1 MTSSGVIPSLARQ
14 RGEGAEDPWHQAQ
27 VPEDVMW
34 RKDFG
39 LTTSSGQASDHLSLV
54 VQMTRDASGVITS
67 IDDSI
72 VELLG
77 WWPEELV
84 GSPSTNLIHPVDQ
97 PGAVAAWM
105 DMIMSP
111 GSTRIW
117 RGRYKTAQGSWKWVE
132 TENQAGDGDPP
143 IVVSSMRAVDAQA
156 ANLEERLQ
164 AREHL
169 LAQLSDALPVGVFQ
183 VDLDGHVT
191 LTNQNLHLIVGVGIQ
206 EVFAEQMSTV
216 DPEYWP
222 TLEQAVTKAFE
233 GQRVDGVAI
242 HIRLPTPDAP
252 EQIEDRVCLL
262 SLRPLTDGTGVVS
275 GVVGCLSDVTEQAAL
290 HQELEVRASVDP
302 LTSCLNRAT
311 TIELLE
317 RTTNG
322 SPQIRGRA
330 IFFVDLDG
338 LKAVNDQFGH
348 AAGDQ
353 LLAAAADQIRTA
365 MRDGDFV
372 GRIGGDEFLAICPN
386 VVSATQAMQIAQRI
400 STALTTSIGIG
411 SNDVDLRAS
420 IGVVWTT
427 EAIDTD
433 VLIAQADSA
442 MYQAKRLGDHGVTLY
457 AGTPAERP

>member
-1 MTSSGVIPSLARQ
+1 LSTAFGDASDNPSLA
-14 RGEGAEDPWHQAQ
+14 
-27 VPEDVMW
+27 
-34 RKDFG
+34 
-39 LTTSSGQASDHLSLV
+39 

-84 GSPSTNLIHPVDQ
+84 GSPSTTLIHPVDQ

-132 TENQAGDGDPP
+132 TENRAQDGDTP
-143 IVVSSMRAVDAQA
+143 IILSSMKAVGPEDSS
-156 ANLEERLQ
+156 LEERLQ

-169 LAQLSDALPVGVFQ
+169 LTQLSDALPVGVFQ
-183 VDLDGHVT
+183 VDLAGHVT
-191 LTNQNLHLIVGVGIQ
+191 LTNQNFHLIVGVEAQ
-206 EVFAEQMSTV
+206 DTFAAQMSTV
-216 DPEYWP
+216 HPEDWP
-222 TLEQAVTKAFE
+222 TLEEALTKAFAH
-233 GQRVDGVAI
+233 QAVDGVAI
-242 HIRLPTPDAP
+242 HVRVPTAEALAP
-252 EQIEDRVCLL
+252 AEDRVCLV
-262 SLRPLTDGTGVVS
+262 SLRPLTDGAGVVS
-275 GVVGCLSDVTEQAAL
+275 GAVGCLSDVTEQAVL
-290 HQELEVRASVDP
+290 HQELEVRASVDE

-311 TIELLE
+311 TIELLD

-330 IFFVDLDG
+330 IIFVDLDG
-338 LKAVNDQFGH
+338 LKAVNDQYGH

-353 LLAAAADQIRTA
+353 LLASAADKIRSA

-386 VVSATQAMQIAQRI
+386 VVSATQAMEIAQRI
-400 STALTTSIGIG
+400 SAAITTSIDIG
-411 SNDVDLRAS
+411 DDRVDLRAS
-420 IGVVWTT
+420 IGVVWTA

-457 AGTPAERP
+457 AEAEAGADAEWW